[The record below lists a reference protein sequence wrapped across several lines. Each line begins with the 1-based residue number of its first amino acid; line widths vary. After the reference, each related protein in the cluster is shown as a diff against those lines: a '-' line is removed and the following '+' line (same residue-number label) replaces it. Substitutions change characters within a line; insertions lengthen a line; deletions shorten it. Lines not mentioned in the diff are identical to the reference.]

1 MSDLTFSEFIRRY
14 NGLYKENTEIY
25 HRLARHFGL
34 SDSAFWILYTL
45 REAGGCVQL
54 SQLCGEL
61 FLSKQTVHSAL
72 KQLEGSGFLR
82 LENLPNSRKSKLVR
96 VTERGELLL
105 GQVVDPVLA
114 MEERAFLRLTPQQ
127 RRALLELEEALLLAL
142 RQESAQMLQEPL
154 CIKEDI

>member
-1 MSDLTFSEFIRRY
+1 MAELTFQEFIRRY

-45 REAGGCVQL
+45 REAGGSVSQ

-72 KQLEGSGFLR
+72 KQLEQGGYLQ
-82 LENLPNSRKSKLVR
+82 LENVPNNRKNKR
-96 VTERGELLL
+96 VQVTPQGEQLLC
-105 GQVVDPVLA
+105 QVSDPVFA
-114 MEERAFLRLTPQQ
+114 MEERAFLRLSPQQ
-127 RRALLELEEALLLAL
+127 RQAVLELDEALLEAL
-142 RQESAQMLQEPL
+142 RQESSVILDQNKAP
-154 CIKEDI
+154 